1 MTITDNGVGDLPD
14 EAIHFIEAVTAR
26 FGAPEAVTFRNN
38 TQRGVFMT
46 KKFDDTNRGVLFRE
60 EKKSEPTDRDYSGS
74 INIAGAEYWLSGW
87 VKTSKKG
94 SKFLSLSIK
103 PKAPVEATTVPFN
116 DEIEF

>member
-1 MTITDNGVGDLPD
+1 MSDLPE
-14 EAIHFIEAVTAR
+14 EAVHFIEAVTAH

-38 TQRGVFMT
+38 SNPRGTFMN
-46 KKFDDTNRGVLFRE
+46 KKFDDSNRGVLFRE

-87 VKTSKKG
+87 IKTSKKG
-94 SKFLSLSIK
+94 AKFLSLSVK
-103 PKAPVEATTVPFN
+103 PKAPVKAESVPFN

>member
-1 MTITDNGVGDLPD
+1 VSDLPD
-14 EAIHFIEAVTAR
+14 EAIHFIEAVTAH
-26 FGAPEAVTFRNN
+26 FGTPEAVIFRNKKSKA
-38 TQRGVFMT
+38 VIMS

-60 EKKSEPTDRDYSGS
+60 EKKSKPEDRDYSGS
-74 INIAGAEYWLSGW
+74 INIGGTEYWLSGW

-103 PKAPVEATTVPFN
+103 PKAPVEAKPDFN